1 MPDRLLLVDD
11 DASLLKLM
19 AIRLE
24 AEGFEVHTV
33 ESAELAV
40 QTLRNTPADLVITD
54 LRMDGASGLELFE
67 QIQHFYPGLPVII
80 MSAQGTI
87 PEAVSATQMGVFE
100 FLTKPVDKT
109 VLLSTVRA
117 ALQRSG
123 STQAEI
129 FEEWREHIVSR
140 SPLIE
145 RILNQ
150 VRQIASSDVSVLIT
164 GATGTGK
171 ELLARAVHEA
181 DEQRKG
187 PMVAVNC
194 GALPEQLLESELFG
208 HVKGAFTGAI
218 SEHIGLFRAASGG
231 TLFLDE
237 IGDIPLP
244 LQVKLLRALQERR
257 IRAIGSTTSVAVDV
271 RVISAT
277 NRDLERDMRE
287 GLFREDLFYRLNV
300 VNFHLPAL
308 AERLEDIPLLANHF
322 LRATRAYQLGRVTR
336 FAPAAIEVMISAPWP
351 GNVRQLENVVQRTAV
366 LSTTQV
372 IPEALVREALT
383 VEDQYLPSLTQARQQ
398 FEHDYLV
405 KVLRMTSGSVAEAAL
420 LAQRNRTDFY
430 KLLKRHNINA
440 ENSRMTGRHLS
451 ACRRLCETNTLPGT
465 NTLVISTR
473 IAWIVTRLKNAMPK
487 FHVCT
492 ATIGKHGVYHEI
504 TQLASIMCGLPEP
517 SQWPR
522 LNAIAR
528 DMLMYIGRIRGKI
541 PEHHCSTRAL
551 TRHVLHRHQP
561 VLV

>member
-1 MPDRLLLVDD
+1 MPAQLLLVDD

-24 AEGFEVHTV
+24 AEGFAVKTV
-33 ESAELAV
+33 ESAELALQAV
-40 QTLRNTPADLVITD
+40 RNNNVELIITD
-54 LRMDGASGLELFE
+54 LRMEGASGLELFE
-67 QIQHFYPGLPVII
+67 QIRHFYPGLPVII

-87 PEAVSATQMGVFE
+87 PEAVSATQMGVFG

-109 VLLSTVRA
+109 VLLSAIRA

-123 STQAEI
+123 ATQAEI
-129 FEEWREHIVSR
+129 FEDWREHIVSR

-150 VRQIASSDVSVLIT
+150 VRQIANSDVSVLIT
-164 GATGTGK
+164 GATGSGK
-171 ELLARAVHEA
+171 ELLARAVHDA
-181 DEQRKG
+181 DTLRTG
-187 PMVAVNC
+187 PLVAVNC

-257 IRAIGSTTSVAVDV
+257 VRAIGSTTSEAVDV
-271 RVISAT
+271 RIISAT
-277 NRDLERDMRE
+277 NRDLERDMRD

-300 VNFHLPAL
+300 VNFHLPSL
-308 AERLEDIPLLANHF
+308 AERVEDIPVLANHF
-322 LRATRAYQLGRVTR
+322 LRATRPYQMGHVTS
-336 FAPAAIEVMISAPWP
+336 FAPAAIEVMLGASWP

-366 LSTTQV
+366 LSTTPV

-383 VEDQYLPSLTQARQQ
+383 VQDQYLPSLSQARLQ

-405 KVLRMTSGSVAEAAL
+405 KVLRLTSGSVAEAAL

-430 KLLKRHNINA
+430 KLLKRHHINA
-440 ENSRMTGRHLS
+440 ERFKDS
-451 ACRRLCETNTLPGT
+451 
-465 NTLVISTR
+465 
-473 IAWIVTRLKNAMPK
+473 
-487 FHVCT
+487 
-492 ATIGKHGVYHEI
+492 
-504 TQLASIMCGLPEP
+504 
-517 SQWPR
+517 
-522 LNAIAR
+522 
-528 DMLMYIGRIRGKI
+528 
-541 PEHHCSTRAL
+541 
-551 TRHVLHRHQP
+551 
-561 VLV
+561 

>member
-11 DASLLKLM
+11 DTSLLKLM

-24 AEGFEVHTV
+24 AEGFEVLTV
-33 ESAELAV
+33 ESAELAL
-40 QTLRNTPADLVITD
+40 QALRNNPVELVITD

-67 QIQHFYPGLPVII
+67 HIRHFYPGLPVII

-109 VLLSTVRA
+109 VLLASIRA

-129 FEEWREHIVSR
+129 FEDWREHIVSR

-164 GATGTGK
+164 GATGSGK
-171 ELLARAVHEA
+171 ELLARAVHDA
-181 DEQRKG
+181 DTLRTG
-187 PMVAVNC
+187 PLVAVNC

-218 SEHIGLFRAASGG
+218 SEHNGLFRAASGG

-257 IRAIGSTTSVAVDV
+257 IRPIGSTTSEVVDV
-271 RVISAT
+271 RIISAT
-277 NRDLERDMRE
+277 NRDLERDMTD

-300 VNFHLPAL
+300 VNFHLPSL
-308 AERLEDIPLLANHF
+308 AERVEDIPLLANHF
-322 LRATRAYQLGRVTR
+322 LRATRAHQMGHVTS
-336 FAPAAIEVMISAPWP
+336 FAPAAMDVMLGATWP

-366 LSTTQV
+366 LSTTPV

-383 VEDQYLPSLTQARQQ
+383 VQDQYLPSLSQARQQ

-405 KVLRMTSGSVAEAAL
+405 KVLRLTSGSVAEAAL

-430 KLLKRHNINA
+430 KLLKRHHINA
-440 ENSRMTGRHLS
+440 DSFKEGR
-451 ACRRLCETNTLPGT
+451 
-465 NTLVISTR
+465 
-473 IAWIVTRLKNAMPK
+473 
-487 FHVCT
+487 
-492 ATIGKHGVYHEI
+492 
-504 TQLASIMCGLPEP
+504 
-517 SQWPR
+517 
-522 LNAIAR
+522 
-528 DMLMYIGRIRGKI
+528 
-541 PEHHCSTRAL
+541 
-551 TRHVLHRHQP
+551 
-561 VLV
+561 

>member
-11 DASLLKLM
+11 DVSLLKLL

-24 AEGFEVHTV
+24 AEGFEVLTV
-33 ESAELAV
+33 ESAELAL
-40 QTLRNTPADLVITD
+40 QTLRNNPVELVITD
-54 LRMDGASGLELFE
+54 LRMEGASGLELFE
-67 QIQHFYPGLPVII
+67 QVRHFYPGLPVII

-100 FLTKPVDKT
+100 FLTKPVEKT
-109 VLLSTVRA
+109 VLLATIKA

-129 FEEWREHIVSR
+129 FEDWREHIVSR
-140 SPLIE
+140 SPSIE

-164 GATGTGK
+164 GATGSGK
-171 ELLARAVHEA
+171 ELLARAVHQA
-181 DEQRKG
+181 DALHTG

-257 IRAIGSTTSVAVDV
+257 IRAIGSTSSEPIDV
-271 RVISAT
+271 RIISAT
-277 NRDLERDMRE
+277 NRDLERDMRD
-287 GLFREDLFYRLNV
+287 GNFREDLFYRLNV
-300 VNFHLPAL
+300 VNFHLPSL

-322 LRATRAYQLGRVTR
+322 LRNTRAYKMGHVTS
-336 FAPAAIEVMISAPWP
+336 FAPSAIEVMISAPWP

-366 LSTTQV
+366 LSTSPV

-383 VEDQYLPSLTQARQQ
+383 VQDQYLPSLSQARQQ

-405 KVLRMTSGSVAEAAL
+405 KVLRLTSGSVSEAAL

-430 KLLKRHNINA
+430 KLLKRHSINA
-440 ENSRMTGRHLS
+440 DTFKES
-451 ACRRLCETNTLPGT
+451 E
-465 NTLVISTR
+465 
-473 IAWIVTRLKNAMPK
+473 
-487 FHVCT
+487 
-492 ATIGKHGVYHEI
+492 
-504 TQLASIMCGLPEP
+504 
-517 SQWPR
+517 
-522 LNAIAR
+522 
-528 DMLMYIGRIRGKI
+528 
-541 PEHHCSTRAL
+541 
-551 TRHVLHRHQP
+551 
-561 VLV
+561 